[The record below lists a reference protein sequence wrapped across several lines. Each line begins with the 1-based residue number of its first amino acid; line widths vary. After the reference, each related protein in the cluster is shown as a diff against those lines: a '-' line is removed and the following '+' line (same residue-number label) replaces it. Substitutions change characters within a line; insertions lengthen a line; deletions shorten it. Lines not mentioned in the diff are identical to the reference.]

1 MSSGSAPISQEVFEF
16 LRICFGSTVTEGY
29 GMTETS
35 CTITIQRPDDATIG
49 HVGAPITCNEVKLQD
64 IPEMNYL
71 NADQPYPRGEVGCL
85 SLRLTVLL
93 QVHCSCYHKL

>member
-29 GMTETS
+29 GMTETT

-49 HVGAPITCNEVKLQD
+49 HVGAPVTCNEVKLQD

-71 NADQPYPRGEVGCL
+71 NADQPYPRGEV
-85 SLRLTVLL
+85 VLCCMCMHPAGL
-93 QVHCSCYHKL
+93 CNIKICG